1 MSSMSS
7 TARCAAIRDLVGIGF
22 GPSNLALAIAVAEHN
37 QVADGNTLDSVFFD
51 RQERFGWHRGMLID
65 SATMQ
70 ISFLK
75 DLVTMRDPGSRF
87 SFLYYLNE
95 RGRLADFINSK
106 CLFPSRVEFHSYLE
120 WAANHVQHLVW
131 YGCEVVEIRP
141 VPGEEAVD
149 YLDVVVRR
157 SDNQEITV
165 HRTRNVV
172 IAAGMRPSLPPGVE
186 ITSRIWHNYDLL
198 NRLDALPPG
207 EPVRFVVVGAGQ
219 SAAETTEYLH
229 RRFPASDVCAVF
241 SRYGYSPSDD
251 TSFANRIFDPEA
263 VDHFFSAPEDVKR
276 LLLAYHSNTNYSVV
290 DPELI
295 GELYRRTYQEKV
307 CGRQRL
313 HILNACRVVE
323 VEESTGGLRVVVE
336 FLPTGEHRALDAD
349 ALVYATGYRPVDPT
363 ELLGELAASCL
374 RTPCGELAVERD
386 YKVRT
391 TERVRCGIY
400 VQGATEHTHGITS
413 TLLSNTAVRVGEIV
427 RSILERLPPS
437 PRGSAQQLVAPL
449 PSRWAAEVADTAPG
463 PARCAAAATREL
475 EVGDLDQSLRG

>member
-1 MSSMSS
+1 MSMSS
-7 TARCAAIRDLVGIGF
+7 TSRCAAVRDLVGIGF

-37 QVADGNTLDSVFFD
+37 RVADGNTLDSVFFD
-51 RQERFGWHRGMLID
+51 RQECFGWHRGMLID
-65 SATMQ
+65 GATMQ
-70 ISFLK
+70 VSFLK

-106 CLFPSRVEFHSYLE
+106 CLFPSRVEFHGYLE
-120 WAANHVQHLVW
+120 WAAGHVEQLVR
-131 YGCEVVEIRP
+131 YGCDVVEIRP

-149 YLDVVVRR
+149 YLDVVVRH
-157 SDNQEITV
+157 SDNQEISM
-165 HRTRNVV
+165 HRARNVV
-172 IAAGMRPSLPPGVE
+172 IAAGMRPRLPPGVE
-186 ITSRIWHNYDLL
+186 ITDRIWHNHDLL
-198 NRLDALPPG
+198 SRLDTLSPTEPG
-207 EPVRFVVVGAGQ
+207 RFVVVGAGQ

-229 RRFPASDVCAVF
+229 RRFQASDICAVF

-263 VDHFFSAPEDVKR
+263 VDHFFSAPESVKR
-276 LLLAYHSNTNYSVV
+276 SLLSYHSNTNYSVV

-313 HILNACRVVE
+313 QILNACRVVE
-323 VEESTGGLRVVVE
+323 VEESADGLRVVVE

-349 ALVYATGYRPVDPT
+349 ALVYATGYHPVDPT
-363 ELLGELAASCL
+363 ELLGEVAASCL

-386 YKVRT
+386 YKVKT
-391 TERVRCGIY
+391 TERLRCGIY

-427 RSILERLPPS
+427 RSVLGHSPPLPP
-437 PRGSAQQLVAPL
+437 GSAPRPMA
-449 PSRWAAEVADTAPG
+449 SAAV
-463 PARCAAAATREL
+463 
-475 EVGDLDQSLRG
+475 EVGG